1 MHEPGVGA
9 GKETGMSLTMM
20 LVIGVLVLV
29 VLFLV
34 LAGATLL
41 SLGEKH
47 KSGRL
52 PHDARSEG
60 QQPSPRRKRGGAQ
73 GGSKKRRKR

>member
-1 MHEPGVGA
+1 MD
-9 GKETGMSLTMM
+9 LTMM

-41 SLGEKH
+41 SMRGKH
-47 KSGRL
+47 KSGHL
-52 PHDARSEG
+52 PNDARAA
-60 QQPSPRRKRGGAQ
+60 QPPSSPKRKRGGAQ
-73 GGSKKRRKR
+73 GGSKKSKRKR